1 MFHIEQIPELVQKLY
16 SDKQMETKH
25 DRRTA
30 RTKRLLWEALVKLI
44 LKKGYEAVTV
54 QDIIDE
60 ADIGRSTFYF
70 HFESKE
76 HLLLGSQPEFGHMLF
91 NSSSDE
97 AIDFTLI
104 YEHAKKNKKVAKAL
118 LGKKGNDII
127 TSHIK
132 EVLVLKIQSFIEQS
146 STEKGDTITS
156 FKIEATA
163 AGLLSLLSHWI
174 ESDMKLSI
182 PQMVS
187 LSESLMEWVDK

>member
-1 MFHIEQIPELVQKLY
+1 
-16 SDKQMETKH
+16 METKH

-76 HLLLGSQPEFGHMLF
+76 HLLLGSQPEFAHMLF
-91 NSSSDE
+91 DSSSDE

-146 STEKGDTITS
+146 SSEKGDTITS

-163 AGLLSLLSHWI
+163 AGLLSLLAHWI

-182 PQMVS
+182 SQMVI
-187 LSESLMEWVDK
+187 LSESLLKWLNE